1 MWSQLIPFFRCVS
14 ICGKEGN
21 LTNLIV
27 PFPNLTGQRMNA
39 PDMRS
44 VNGIQL
50 LNLICSRGPV
60 SRADLSK
67 LSGLSKPTVSE
78 QVGRLIR
85 LGIVIEI
92 GQGESSESGG
102 KRPTLVSFHAAAG
115 KVAGVDI
122 GADQMRFAIA
132 DLEGKILRQ
141 MKVPARPDKSPAR
154 VRQQIERALVSLC
167 GEEHTLRAI
176 GIGVPGRVDCR
187 SGIVLEL
194 GNVFEWRNVDLRSA
208 LEERFGCPVRVDN
221 DVNVALTAE
230 LHGGAGREAET
241 TVLIQAGT
249 GIGSAVAIGRRIHHG
264 AHWAA
269 GEIGHL
275 TTEAPSRKEVSP
287 RGQMESVLGED
298 QIARRVQSAAR
309 RSLTLRRFLKT
320 LTPVSALFAAAAER
334 DPVAVA
340 LAAPIENY
348 AAFAVAN
355 LALAYDPDTVLL
367 SGEIFRY
374 VLPAIEKLMSR
385 TVPWSPKVQQAR
397 FGEEGVLMGAVDTAL
412 PAAYEQL
419 ASQLA
424 SDVLPGTAAAS
435 GH

>member
-1 MWSQLIPFFRCVS
+1 
-14 ICGKEGN
+14 
-21 LTNLIV
+21 
-27 PFPNLTGQRMNA
+27 MNA

-50 LNLICSRGPV
+50 LNLIHSRGPV
-60 SRADLSK
+60 SRAELSK

-85 LGIVIEI
+85 LGAAIET
-92 GQGESSESGG
+92 GQGEAGESGG
-102 KRPTLVSFHAAAG
+102 KRPTMVSFNATAG
-115 KVAGVDI
+115 KVAGIDI
-122 GADQMRFAIA
+122 GADQMRLAIA

-141 MKVPARPDKSPAR
+141 MKVPARADKSPAR
-154 VRQQIERALVSLC
+154 VREQMERALISLC
-167 GEEHTLRAI
+167 GGERGLRAI

-194 GNVFEWRNVDLRSA
+194 GNVFEWRNVDLRSP
-208 LEERFGCPVRVDN
+208 LEQRFGCPVRVDN

-230 LHGGAGREAET
+230 IHGGAGREGET

-275 TTEAPSRKEVSP
+275 TTEPPSRKEVSP

-298 QIARRVQSAAR
+298 QIAKRVRAAAR
-309 RSLTLRRFLKT
+309 RSPSLRRFSKT
-320 LTPVSALFAAAAER
+320 LSPVSALFAAAAER
-334 DPVAVA
+334 DSVAMA

-367 SGEIFRY
+367 SGEVFRY
-374 VLPAIEKLMSR
+374 VLPAIEKLLSR
-385 TVPWSPKVQQAR
+385 TVPWSPKVRQAR
-397 FGEEGVLMGAVDTAL
+397 FAEEGVLMGAVDTAL

-424 SDVLPGTAAAS
+424 SDGLPGTAVVA
-435 GH
+435 GN

>member
-1 MWSQLIPFFRCVS
+1 L
-14 ICGKEGN
+14 
-21 LTNLIV
+21 L
-27 PFPNLTGQRMNA
+27 FPIHTLFGQRMNA

-50 LNLICSRGPV
+50 LNLIHSRGPV
-60 SRADLSK
+60 SRAELSK

-85 LGIVIEI
+85 LGAVIEI
-92 GQGESSESGG
+92 GQGEASESGG

-122 GADQMRFAIA
+122 GADHLRVAIA
-132 DLEGKILRQ
+132 DLEGRILRQ
-141 MKVPARPDKSPAR
+141 TKVPTRSEKSPAR
-154 VRQQIERALVSLC
+154 IREQIERALLSLD
-167 GEEHTLRAI
+167 GADRGLRAI

-194 GNVFEWRNVDLRSA
+194 GNVFEWHDVDLRTP
-208 LEERFGCPVRVDN
+208 LEERFGCPVCVDN

-230 LHGGAGREAET
+230 IHSGAGREAET

-249 GIGSAVAIGRRIHHG
+249 GIGSAIAIGRRIHHG

-275 TTEAPSRKEVSP
+275 TTEPPSRKQVSP
-287 RGQMESVLGED
+287 RGQMELVLGED
-298 QIARRVQSAAR
+298 QIGKRVQAAAR
-309 RSLTLRRFLKT
+309 RSPTLRRYTRT
-320 LTPVSALFAAAAER
+320 LSPISALFAAAAER
-334 DPVAVA
+334 DPIAVA

-374 VLPAIEKLMSR
+374 VLPAIEKLLSR

-397 FGEEGVLMGAVDTAL
+397 FGEEGVLMGAIHTAL

-419 ASQLA
+419 AAQLA
-424 SDVLPGTAAAS
+424 ADAGPATALAA
-435 GH
+435 GQ